1 VATYNQAGLQICR
14 YKEKRIT
21 GPVKIISQSNK
32 LLKPCISIPIS
43 KEAEIHSYN
52 IGINLQST
60 SQYKKPL
67 NNTVRRII
75 SLKMLL

>member
-14 YKEKRIT
+14 YQEKRIT

-32 LLKPCISIPIS
+32 LLKQCISIPIS

-52 IGINLQST
+52 IGIN
-60 SQYKKPL
+60 YKAQANIK
-67 NNTVRRII
+67 
-75 SLKMLL
+75 SH